1 MQKRH
6 FITTLYLLVL
16 FVASAWAQKN
26 TLTIPDVT
34 VAQGKSIALP
44 INMDNNADIVAVQ
57 FTVTASDGI
66 TLSSES
72 AKVSE
77 RSNGHTLTM
86 RPMGNNKYM
95 VMAFSGQNTPFTGR
109 SGHIMTV
116 SLNTSSSL
124 AEGTKLPLT
133 LSDVVIADKTGKNLA
148 TGFTSGSV
156 SIAKSADLEVSN
168 VTTTASNVAPN
179 GKMTIAWQVS
189 NIGGL
194 TTENGWSEQVFL
206 ESLDGFEK
214 LIGTIDYDKKL
225 GAGGCISRSADF
237 DVPEEL
243 GISHQARIRVKIKP
257 YSNTGEPS
265 WLLTNNEANS
275 AQTVQV
281 VNKLFVNPNV
291 AHLEEANVQN
301 VRFKLTRSGSTA
313 EAETF
318 KIVKQGD
325 DRMEMPAEIV
335 IPQGQSGT
343 YFYAKVN
350 PNGILDNDSTFS
362 IGINGN
368 DYEAT
373 SMTIT
378 MEDDTYPKLTLS
390 SVQQDVTEGGTLTI
404 TIEAERVSAY
414 NKPVTLSCDMPA
426 RFKIPSNIIL
436 AKGKSK
442 VDVTVEALEDD
453 IPDVEKVVT
462 FAASAEGYQNGT
474 MLTTLVDDDIP
485 ALQLEMTPNAISEG
499 DGPLAVTATLKRTS
513 NIDKKVTIKLSDDS
527 NGGIYYA
534 RQVIEMQPG
543 EKEAV
548 INLGPIDNN
557 TVDGERTYHVTAAV
571 FIASCS
577 CNASAGTSG
586 GVVTAPLTIYDN
598 DGPSLS
604 MTSAS
609 SYLKEG
615 GEMTLT
621 VSRNT
626 DNKGNLQVS
635 ISSNQD
641 ASLEYPKTVVIPDGK
656 ASTSFTVKS
665 KSNSTTGDDLT
676 VTLTAMSE
684 GYAKSN
690 VWFTVSDQT
699 LPDGKITE
707 ITSDKT
713 QVEAGE
719 EIVVKV
725 DIANVGNSIL
735 PEQTKIGLYLDNA
748 STASATTYLQDDLAA
763 GGNTSVSL
771 HVAMPNTI
779 SEHKLYAVINDGKD
793 VKELLNTNNTS
804 QVIDIKTVS
813 PFTMSATTNKAIYQQ
828 GEKVTITGKAFGK
841 DTGKKNIEV
850 YVVNNGYRHVISVE
864 TMEDGS
870 FETNYEPFKGQMGHF
885 SVGACYPTENLS
897 TEMASF
903 DIYGIKST
911 NNSAVTCEASL
922 GDVYEGKLN
931 ITNPGTLPL
940 TGLKV
945 KVTSQPENCQVS
957 ATLRS
962 SLNGGENT
970 DVNFTIT
977 PKSISEGTEWEKVN
991 LEIESAEG
999 ATFSTTL
1006 YYYIRNKLGKLEAS
1020 VNRINTTMVKGES
1033 RDYPFTISNIG
1044 KGETGKITLAL
1055 PSWMTSV
1062 TPMEMASLAKDESVE
1077 VILRMTP
1084 TEKMQLN
1091 VPVTGSI
1098 GINCQNGE
1106 GMSLPFY
1113 IEPVSTSEGTMTIDV
1128 CDENTYYTKE
1138 APHLAGATV
1147 TITHPTTGAAITSGT
1162 TNDKGI
1168 FTVNL
1173 PEGYYAVNVTA
1184 DKHDS
1189 YRNNILVDPGK
1200 DNKTTVNLS
1209 ISAIK
1214 VSYDVVETEVEDQYE
1229 IKTEV
1234 KYETQVPVPVVELI
1248 CPKSLPAKE
1257 LRENE
1262 SIIFNAV
1269 LTNKGLIT
1277 AKDVELILPY
1287 DLKTLRFEPLDHQ
1300 EPFDLAPQQS
1310 VSIPVR
1316 ITKVSSSAS
1325 EAKKRVASIDNDP
1338 CADQVGTLYHWECGN
1353 DRNWHKY
1360 YIVMQLGT
1368 CDSKDPTTWNT
1379 NKGGSSKF
1387 PGGLNLPYLGPWII
1401 GPGKYSPSN
1410 YDYKD
1415 DTDGV
1420 IIKLEDLDCEPCQN
1434 RNFINTV
1441 NCGLS
1446 FIPVYGCIQGI
1457 NDCHKES
1464 KEGDKGWRHY
1474 TNCTMTAIGCAT
1486 DICAAGAAASIV
1498 GAPVAAVCEIVGYI
1512 TNTISCLVTL
1522 SVPCDAEG
1530 DSSAKRKAKRKTPS
1544 YIEDFQNKAKIPLA
1558 EMTAFKGVLEEI
1570 FGDEEWVSK
1579 TKTGELY
1586 ELLTVINT
1594 EESNKLDPNKLLLVK
1609 PEAISKSQFF
1619 KFIERLNNTEDRANN
1634 ISVVGDNY
1642 IHDDI
1647 MEARFE
1653 EIDKAEKE
1661 SQKLG
1666 YISTNEMWLTE
1677 GAKMKERQK
1686 ESSGS
1691 VCSSITL
1698 QFTQQ
1703 MVMTRQAFRGTLTV
1717 FNGNETTAMKDVKLN
1732 LTVTD
1737 ELGNI
1742 AMSDKFQVNLEKL
1755 DDFNGEL
1762 NFSNGWS
1769 LDAQKTGVAT
1779 VLFIP
1784 TKHAAPQVET
1794 RYAFGGSI
1802 SYIDPFTGLEVT
1814 RQLSPIT
1821 LTVKPS
1827 PSLDLTYFMQR
1838 DVLGDDP
1845 LTKDVVE
1852 PSEEAEFSLL
1862 INNVGNGDANNVR
1875 MTTHQPEVI
1884 ANEKGLHINFELMS
1898 SQLNGQ
1904 DKTLALGESVAT
1916 DFGNIPAKTTF
1927 YAQWWFKSSLLGHF
1941 TEYDV
1946 KATHLSSYG
1955 NKDLSL
1961 LNDVNIHELIRSI
1974 DVTRNDKM
1982 LKGFMTN
1989 DIVDANDTPDML
2001 YLSDGE
2007 IEKVNVAAKSSITK
2021 TSSTEY
2027 KLTIAPTEK
2036 GWNYGNLPDPTYGV
2050 SDIKSIRRENDGME
2064 MSLRNF
2070 WQTDR
2075 TLRDGK
2081 DPLYENRIHF
2091 VDEFKDKEPVNYIL
2105 TFEPTPE
2112 LLLEVASIEGT
2123 PNEGEVAYQPV
2134 EKLKVMF
2141 NKHIDPSTFTSE
2153 DIKVAVQGKDKDSK
2167 LVNIS
2172 TDDNKSFVLD
2182 LTRLNE
2188 NAENGYYTLT
2198 VQTAGVTDAEGYQG
2212 KVGKTADW
2220 IMFKD
2225 GQVKFI
2231 TSAYPQGS
2239 GDIEYTTVN
2248 INGAKA
2254 LTALAKADEVN
2265 NALYGSTIQLTAKPK
2280 DGYVFS
2286 FWSLN
2291 GETISTE
2298 ETIEQT
2304 VLGDLNYVANFS
2316 KKTYDVK
2323 VDEQCVGGTIANTHT
2338 GIYSHGDQLEL
2349 TAVADEDY
2357 SFSHWTVNGKKEGNQ
2372 PTLTLTIDK
2381 DYTVTASFK
2390 KERYEQSIT
2399 MMRGWNWISSY
2410 LAEPVSNSDIDSK
2423 SSLLIGSEGAVESLL
2438 PAKMYKVKAT
2448 TNFIAR
2454 NKGKLFDN
2462 EMTPISLKAGWNWMG
2477 YPLLEQAE
2485 LSSVIVSAENGDYIV
2500 GQSGFS
2506 QYHSGTW
2513 EGTLNILKPNAG
2525 YLYKS
2530 ASDKNLEF
2538 EASTAP
2544 SVQEEE
2550 ENAIDYRQ
2558 YSSTM
2563 NIIGSLTKGGQ
2574 DISSDD
2580 HIVYAMVGNEK
2591 RGISKLVNGK
2601 YYLTIYGEKDEKV
2614 SLLYEDVNSQE
2625 TYLSKQTLTFTEDVL
2640 GSRNLP
2646 FEMSLDLATGID
2658 NVFDESANLKI
2669 YSIDGYL
2676 IDNHGSVKTLEKLP
2690 KGIYII
2696 NGSKY
2701 VIP

>member
-16 FVASAWAQKN
+16 FAASAWAQKN
-26 TLTIPDVT
+26 TLAIPDVT
-34 VAQGKSIALP
+34 VAQGKSIDLP
-44 INMDNNADIVAVQ
+44 INMENTADIVAVQ
-57 FTVTASDGI
+57 FTVTVADGV
-66 TLSSES
+66 TLSSQT
-72 AKVSE
+72 AKVSD
-77 RSNGHTLTM
+77 RGNGHTLTM
-86 RPMGNNKYM
+86 RPMGYNKYM
-95 VMAFSGQNTPFTGR
+95 VMAFSAQNSPFIGR
-109 SGHIMTV
+109 SGSIMTMNL
-116 SLNTSSSL
+116 STSSSL

-156 SIAKSADLEVSN
+156 SIAKSPDLEVSN
-168 VTTTASNVAPN
+168 VTTTANKVAPN
-179 GKMTIAWQVS
+179 GKITVSWQVS

-194 TTENGWSEQVFL
+194 ATENGWSEQVFL
-206 ESLDGFEK
+206 ESQDGFEK
-214 LIGTIDYDKKL
+214 LIGSIDYDKKL
-225 GAGGCISRSADF
+225 GAGGSISRSADF
-237 DVPEEL
+237 DIPVEL
-243 GISHQARIRVKIKP
+243 GISTQAGIRVKVRP

-265 WLLTNNEANS
+265 WLLANNEATS

-281 VNKLFVNPNV
+281 VNQLFVTPSY
-291 AHLEEANVQN
+291 AHVEEANAQN
-301 VRFKLTRSGSTA
+301 MRFKLTRSGSTA
-313 EAETF
+313 QAETF
-318 KIVKQGD
+318 KINQQGD
-325 DRMEMPAEIV
+325 SRLELPSEIV

-343 YFYAKVN
+343 YLYAKVT
-350 PNGILDNDSTFS
+350 PNGVLDNDSTFYVS
-362 IGINGN
+362 IQGN
-368 DYEAT
+368 DYEA
-373 SMTIT
+373 SSITIN

-390 SVQQDVTEGGTLTI
+390 SAQQDVTEGGKLTLTI
-404 TIEAERVSAY
+404 QAERTSAY
-414 NKPVTLSCDMPA
+414 DKSISLSCDMPA
-426 RFKIPSNIIL
+426 RFKIPTDIVL

-462 FAASAEGYQNGT
+462 FAVAADGYQNGT
-474 MLTTLVDDDIP
+474 MMTTLVDDDIP
-485 ALQLEMTPNAISEG
+485 TLQLEVTPDAMSEG
-499 DGPLAVTATLKRTS
+499 DGPLSVSATLKRTD

-557 TVDGERTYHVTAAV
+557 IVDGERTYQITAAV

-586 GVVTAPLTIYDN
+586 GIVTAPLTVYDN
-598 DGPSLS
+598 DGPTLNMVSSSSL
-604 MTSAS
+604 
-609 SYLKEG
+609 LKEG
-615 GEMTLT
+615 SEMTITL
-621 VSRNT
+621 SRNT
-626 DNKGNLQVS
+626 DAKGNLQVAL
-635 ISSNQD
+635 SSNQD
-641 ASLEYPKTVVIPDGK
+641 AALEYPKTVVIPDGK
-656 ASTSFTVKS
+656 TSTEFTVKS
-665 KSNSTTGDDLT
+665 KANTTTGDDLT
-676 VTLTAMSE
+676 VTVTAQSE

-699 LPDGKITE
+699 LPDGKIVD
-707 ITSDKT
+707 IFSDKKE
-713 QVEAGE
+713 VEAGGKMT
-719 EIVVKV
+719 VTV
-725 DIANVGNSIL
+725 NVTNAGNAVL
-735 PEQTKIGLYLDNA
+735 PELTKIGFYLDNA
-748 STASATTYLQDDLAA
+748 SSATETTYLQEDLAVGKSA
-763 GGNTSVSL
+763 
-771 HVAMPNTI
+771 TI
-779 SEHKLYAVINDGKD
+779 SQAITLPENVGEHHLYAVINDGKD
-793 VKELLNTNNTS
+793 VKELIYTNNTS

-828 GEKVTITGKAFGK
+828 GEKVTITGKASGK
-841 DTGKKNIEV
+841 ESGKKNIEV
-850 YVVNNGYRHVISVE
+850 YVINNGYRHVISVE
-864 TMEDGS
+864 TKDDGS
-870 FETNYEPFKGQMGHF
+870 FETSFEPYKGQMGHF
-885 SVGACYPTENLS
+885 TVGACYPAENLS
-897 TEMASF
+897 IEMASF
-903 DIYGIKST
+903 DIYGIKYT
-911 NNSAVTCEASL
+911 NNEAITCEANL
-922 GDVYEGKLN
+922 GDVYEGKLSV
-931 ITNPGTLPL
+931 TNPGTLPL
-940 TGLKV
+940 SGLKV
-945 KVTSQPENCQVS
+945 KVASQPENCQVS
-957 ATLRS
+957 ATMGS
-962 SLNGGENT
+962 SLKGGEST
-970 DVNFTIT
+970 DISFAIT

-991 LEIESAEG
+991 LDIESAEG
-999 ATFSTTL
+999 AKLTATL
-1006 YYYIRNKLGKLEAS
+1006 YYYIRNKEGKIEAS
-1020 VNRINTTMVKGES
+1020 VNRISTTMVKGES
-1033 RDYPFTISNIG
+1033 RDYPFTITNIG

-1055 PSWMTSV
+1055 PSWISSV

-1077 VILRMTP
+1077 VILRMSP

-1113 IEPVSTSEGTMTIDV
+1113 VEPVSTSEGTLTIDV

-1147 TITHPTTGAAITSGT
+1147 TITHPTTGAAIASGK
-1162 TNDKGI
+1162 TNDKGVYTI
-1168 FTVNL
+1168 NL

-1189 YRNNILVDPGK
+1189 YRNNLLVDPGK

-1214 VSYDVVETEVEDQYE
+1214 VSYDVVETEVEDKYE

-1257 LRENE
+1257 LRDNE

-1287 DLKTLRFEPLDHQ
+1287 DLKSLRFEPLDHQ

-1316 ITKVSSSAS
+1316 ITKVSSSVS
-1325 EAKKRVASIDNDP
+1325 GAKMRVANIDNDP
-1338 CADQVGTLYHWECGN
+1338 CADQVGTLYYWECGN
-1353 DRNWHKY
+1353 DRHWHKY
-1360 YIVMQLGT
+1360 YVVMQLGT
-1368 CDSKDPTTWNT
+1368 CDSKDPTTWKPS
-1379 NKGGSSKF
+1379 KGDSSPF
-1387 PGGLNLPYLGPWII
+1387 PGGWTFPFLGPGV
-1401 GPGKYSPSN
+1401 GPGKYYPSN
-1410 YDYKD
+1410 YNYKD
-1415 DTDGV
+1415 EDPNGV
-1420 IIKLEDLDCEPCQN
+1420 KIKLEDLDCEPCQN
-1434 RNFINTV
+1434 INFINTV

-1486 DICAAGAAASIV
+1486 DICAAGAAVSVI
-1498 GAPVAAVCEIVGYI
+1498 GAPVAAVCEVVGYI

-1530 DSSAKRKAKRKTPS
+1530 DSSAKRKARKKAPS
-1544 YIEDFQNKAKIPLA
+1544 YIEDFQSKAKIPLA
-1558 EMTAFKGVLEEI
+1558 EMTAFKGVLVEL
-1570 FGDEEWVSK
+1570 FGDEDWVSK
-1579 TKTGELY
+1579 TKMGELY

-1594 EESNKLDPNKLLLVK
+1594 EESTKLDPNKLLLVK

-1634 ISVVGDNY
+1634 VPVVGDNY

-1647 MEARFE
+1647 ISARIE
-1653 EIDKAEKE
+1653 DIGNAEKS
-1661 SQKLG
+1661 SQKFG

-1677 GAKMKERQK
+1677 GAKMKERQE

-1703 MVMTRQAFRGTLTV
+1703 MVMTRQAFRGTLSV
-1717 FNGNETTAMKDVKLN
+1717 FNGHETAAMKDVKLN

-1742 AMSDKFQVNLEKL
+1742 AMSDKFQVNPEKL
-1755 DDFNGEL
+1755 DGFSGEL
-1762 NFSNGWS
+1762 DFSDGWS
-1769 LDAQKTGVAT
+1769 LDAQQTGVAT

-1784 TKHAAPQVET
+1784 TKHAAPNVET

-1862 INNVGNGDANNVR
+1862 INNVGNGDASNVK
-1875 MTTHQPEVI
+1875 MTTQQPEII
-1884 ANEKGLHINFELMS
+1884 ANEKGLHIKFELMS
-1898 SQLNGQ
+1898 SLLNGQ

-1916 DFGNIPAKTTF
+1916 DFGNIPAKGTS

-1961 LNDVNIHELIRSI
+1961 LNEVNIHELIRSI
-1974 DVTRNDKM
+1974 DVWRNDQK

-1989 DIVDANDTPDML
+1989 DITDANDTPDML

-2007 IEKVNVAAKSSITK
+2007 IEKVNEAVKSSITK

-2027 KLTIAPTEK
+2027 KLTITPSVE
-2036 GWNYGNLPDPTYGV
+2036 GWNYGNLSDPTYGV
-2050 SDIKSIRRENDGME
+2050 SAIKSIRRESDGKE

-2091 VDEFKDKEPVNYIL
+2091 VDEFTGKEAVSYIL

-2123 PNEGEVAYQPV
+2123 PSEGEVAFQPV

-2141 NKHIDPSTFTSE
+2141 NKHIDPQTFTAD
-2153 DIKVAVQGKDKDSK
+2153 DIKVAVQGKDKDCK

-2172 TDDNKSFVLD
+2172 TEDNKSFVLD
-2182 LTRLNE
+2182 MTRLNE

-2198 VQTAGVTDAEGYQG
+2198 VQTAGITDIEGFQG

-2225 GQVKFI
+2225 GQVKFF

-2248 INGAKA
+2248 VNGAKA
-2254 LTALAKADEVN
+2254 LTGVANDGDN

-2286 FWSLN
+2286 SWSLN

-2316 KKTYDVK
+2316 KKTYEVK
-2323 VDEQCVGGTIANTHT
+2323 VDEQCEGGVITSTHT
-2338 GIYSHGDQLEL
+2338 GFYNHGDQLEL

-2357 SFSHWTVNGKKEGNQ
+2357 SFSHWIVNGKEEGNQ
-2372 PTLTLTIDK
+2372 PTLTITLDK
-2381 DYTVTASFK
+2381 DYTVSASFK

-2423 SSLLIGSEGAVESLL
+2423 TSQFLGAEGATESLM
-2438 PAKMYKVKAT
+2438 PVKMYKVKAT

-2454 NKGKLFDN
+2454 NKGRLFDIEN
-2462 EMTPISLKAGWNWMG
+2462 TPVSLKAGWNWMG
-2477 YPLLEQAE
+2477 YPLLEQAD
-2485 LSSVIVSAENGDYIV
+2485 LASAIVGAENGDYIV
-2500 GQSGFS
+2500 GQTGFS
-2506 QYHSGTW
+2506 QYQSGTW
-2513 EGTLNILKPNAG
+2513 EGTLDILKPNAG

-2530 ASDKNLEF
+2530 ATDKSLKF
-2538 EASTAP
+2538 EASTTP
-2544 SVQEEE
+2544 SGQEAEAS
-2550 ENAIDYRQ
+2550 AIDYRQ

-2574 DISSDD
+2574 DISSDN
-2580 HIVYAMVGNEK
+2580 HIVYAMVGNER
-2591 RGISKLVNGK
+2591 RGVSKFVNGK
-2601 YYLTIYGEKDEKV
+2601 YYLTIYGEKDETV

-2625 TYLSKQTLTFTEDVL
+2625 TYLSKETLKFTEDVL

-2646 FEMSLDLATGID
+2646 YEMNLDLATGID
-2658 NVFDESANLKI
+2658 RVFGESANLKI

-2676 IDNHGSVKTLEKLP
+2676 IDSHGSVKTLEKLP

-2701 VIP
+2701 VIQ

>member
-44 INMDNNADIVAVQ
+44 INMDNTADIVAVQ
-57 FTVTASDGI
+57 FTVTVSDGI
-66 TLSSES
+66 TLYSES

-168 VTTTASNVAPN
+168 VTTTATHVTPK

-194 TTENGWSEQVFL
+194 ATENGWGEQVFL

-225 GAGGCISRSADF
+225 GAGGSISRSADF

-291 AHLEEANVQN
+291 AHLEEANVQS

-325 DRMEMPAEIV
+325 DRLEMPAEIV

-598 DGPSLS
+598 DGPCLS

-656 ASTSFTVKS
+656 ASSSFTVKS

-779 SEHKLYAVINDGKD
+779 SEYKLYAVINDGKD
-793 VKELLNTNNTS
+793 VKELLYTNNTS

-828 GEKVTITGKAFGK
+828 GEKVTITGKASGK
-841 DTGKKNIEV
+841 DIGKKNIEV

-870 FETNYEPFKGQMGHF
+870 FETSYEPFKGQMGHF

-999 ATFSTTL
+999 AKFSTTL
-1006 YYYIRNKLGKLEAS
+1006 YYYIRNKVGKLEAS

-1128 CDENTYYTKE
+1128 CDENTYTQRR
-1138 APHLAGATV
+1138 PL
-1147 TITHPTTGAAITSGT
+1147 IW
-1162 TNDKGI
+1162 
-1168 FTVNL
+1168 
-1173 PEGYYAVNVTA
+1173 
-1184 DKHDS
+1184 
-1189 YRNNILVDPGK
+1189 LV
-1200 DNKTTVNLS
+1200 
-1209 ISAIK
+1209 
-1214 VSYDVVETEVEDQYE
+1214 
-1229 IKTEV
+1229 
-1234 KYETQVPVPVVELI
+1234 
-1248 CPKSLPAKE
+1248 
-1257 LRENE
+1257 
-1262 SIIFNAV
+1262 
-1269 LTNKGLIT
+1269 
-1277 AKDVELILPY
+1277 
-1287 DLKTLRFEPLDHQ
+1287 
-1300 EPFDLAPQQS
+1300 PQ
-1310 VSIPVR
+1310 
-1316 ITKVSSSAS
+1316 
-1325 EAKKRVASIDNDP
+1325 
-1338 CADQVGTLYHWECGN
+1338 
-1353 DRNWHKY
+1353 
-1360 YIVMQLGT
+1360 
-1368 CDSKDPTTWNT
+1368 
-1379 NKGGSSKF
+1379 
-1387 PGGLNLPYLGPWII
+1387 
-1401 GPGKYSPSN
+1401 
-1410 YDYKD
+1410 
-1415 DTDGV
+1415 
-1420 IIKLEDLDCEPCQN
+1420 
-1434 RNFINTV
+1434 
-1441 NCGLS
+1441 
-1446 FIPVYGCIQGI
+1446 
-1457 NDCHKES
+1457 
-1464 KEGDKGWRHY
+1464 
-1474 TNCTMTAIGCAT
+1474 
-1486 DICAAGAAASIV
+1486 
-1498 GAPVAAVCEIVGYI
+1498 
-1512 TNTISCLVTL
+1512 
-1522 SVPCDAEG
+1522 
-1530 DSSAKRKAKRKTPS
+1530 
-1544 YIEDFQNKAKIPLA
+1544 
-1558 EMTAFKGVLEEI
+1558 
-1570 FGDEEWVSK
+1570 
-1579 TKTGELY
+1579 
-1586 ELLTVINT
+1586 
-1594 EESNKLDPNKLLLVK
+1594 
-1609 PEAISKSQFF
+1609 
-1619 KFIERLNNTEDRANN
+1619 
-1634 ISVVGDNY
+1634 
-1642 IHDDI
+1642 
-1647 MEARFE
+1647 
-1653 EIDKAEKE
+1653 
-1661 SQKLG
+1661 
-1666 YISTNEMWLTE
+1666 
-1677 GAKMKERQK
+1677 
-1686 ESSGS
+1686 
-1691 VCSSITL
+1691 
-1698 QFTQQ
+1698 
-1703 MVMTRQAFRGTLTV
+1703 
-1717 FNGNETTAMKDVKLN
+1717 
-1732 LTVTD
+1732 
-1737 ELGNI
+1737 
-1742 AMSDKFQVNLEKL
+1742 
-1755 DDFNGEL
+1755 
-1762 NFSNGWS
+1762 
-1769 LDAQKTGVAT
+1769 
-1779 VLFIP
+1779 
-1784 TKHAAPQVET
+1784 
-1794 RYAFGGSI
+1794 
-1802 SYIDPFTGLEVT
+1802 
-1814 RQLSPIT
+1814 
-1821 LTVKPS
+1821 
-1827 PSLDLTYFMQR
+1827 
-1838 DVLGDDP
+1838 
-1845 LTKDVVE
+1845 
-1852 PSEEAEFSLL
+1852 
-1862 INNVGNGDANNVR
+1862 
-1875 MTTHQPEVI
+1875 
-1884 ANEKGLHINFELMS
+1884 
-1898 SQLNGQ
+1898 
-1904 DKTLALGESVAT
+1904 
-1916 DFGNIPAKTTF
+1916 
-1927 YAQWWFKSSLLGHF
+1927 
-1941 TEYDV
+1941 
-1946 KATHLSSYG
+1946 
-1955 NKDLSL
+1955 
-1961 LNDVNIHELIRSI
+1961 
-1974 DVTRNDKM
+1974 
-1982 LKGFMTN
+1982 
-1989 DIVDANDTPDML
+1989 
-2001 YLSDGE
+2001 
-2007 IEKVNVAAKSSITK
+2007 
-2021 TSSTEY
+2021 
-2027 KLTIAPTEK
+2027 
-2036 GWNYGNLPDPTYGV
+2036 
-2050 SDIKSIRRENDGME
+2050 
-2064 MSLRNF
+2064 
-2070 WQTDR
+2070 
-2075 TLRDGK
+2075 
-2081 DPLYENRIHF
+2081 
-2091 VDEFKDKEPVNYIL
+2091 
-2105 TFEPTPE
+2105 
-2112 LLLEVASIEGT
+2112 
-2123 PNEGEVAYQPV
+2123 
-2134 EKLKVMF
+2134 
-2141 NKHIDPSTFTSE
+2141 
-2153 DIKVAVQGKDKDSK
+2153 
-2167 LVNIS
+2167 
-2172 TDDNKSFVLD
+2172 
-2182 LTRLNE
+2182 
-2188 NAENGYYTLT
+2188 
-2198 VQTAGVTDAEGYQG
+2198 
-2212 KVGKTADW
+2212 
-2220 IMFKD
+2220 
-2225 GQVKFI
+2225 
-2231 TSAYPQGS
+2231 
-2239 GDIEYTTVN
+2239 
-2248 INGAKA
+2248 
-2254 LTALAKADEVN
+2254 
-2265 NALYGSTIQLTAKPK
+2265 
-2280 DGYVFS
+2280 
-2286 FWSLN
+2286 
-2291 GETISTE
+2291 
-2298 ETIEQT
+2298 
-2304 VLGDLNYVANFS
+2304 
-2316 KKTYDVK
+2316 
-2323 VDEQCVGGTIANTHT
+2323 
-2338 GIYSHGDQLEL
+2338 
-2349 TAVADEDY
+2349 
-2357 SFSHWTVNGKKEGNQ
+2357 
-2372 PTLTLTIDK
+2372 
-2381 DYTVTASFK
+2381 
-2390 KERYEQSIT
+2390 
-2399 MMRGWNWISSY
+2399 
-2410 LAEPVSNSDIDSK
+2410 
-2423 SSLLIGSEGAVESLL
+2423 
-2438 PAKMYKVKAT
+2438 
-2448 TNFIAR
+2448 
-2454 NKGKLFDN
+2454 
-2462 EMTPISLKAGWNWMG
+2462 
-2477 YPLLEQAE
+2477 
-2485 LSSVIVSAENGDYIV
+2485 
-2500 GQSGFS
+2500 
-2506 QYHSGTW
+2506 
-2513 EGTLNILKPNAG
+2513 
-2525 YLYKS
+2525 
-2530 ASDKNLEF
+2530 
-2538 EASTAP
+2538 
-2544 SVQEEE
+2544 
-2550 ENAIDYRQ
+2550 
-2558 YSSTM
+2558 
-2563 NIIGSLTKGGQ
+2563 
-2574 DISSDD
+2574 
-2580 HIVYAMVGNEK
+2580 
-2591 RGISKLVNGK
+2591 
-2601 YYLTIYGEKDEKV
+2601 
-2614 SLLYEDVNSQE
+2614 
-2625 TYLSKQTLTFTEDVL
+2625 
-2640 GSRNLP
+2640 
-2646 FEMSLDLATGID
+2646 
-2658 NVFDESANLKI
+2658 
-2669 YSIDGYL
+2669 
-2676 IDNHGSVKTLEKLP
+2676 
-2690 KGIYII
+2690 
-2696 NGSKY
+2696 
-2701 VIP
+2701 

>member
-44 INMDNNADIVAVQ
+44 INMDNTADIVAVQ
-57 FTVTASDGI
+57 FTVTVSDGI

-168 VTTTASNVAPN
+168 VTTTACNVTPN

-194 TTENGWSEQVFL
+194 ATENGWSEQVFL

-225 GAGGCISRSADF
+225 VAGGSISRSADF

-243 GISHQARIRVKIKP
+243 GISHQARIWVKIKP

-325 DRMEMPAEIV
+325 DRLEMPAEIV

-404 TIEAERVSAY
+404 TIDAERVSAY

-656 ASTSFTVKS
+656 ASSSFTVKS

-725 DIANVGNSIL
+725 DIANVGNAIL

-793 VKELLNTNNTS
+793 VKELLYTNNTS

-828 GEKVTITGKAFGK
+828 GEKVTITGKASGK

-870 FETNYEPFKGQMGHF
+870 FKTSYEPFKGQMGHF

-903 DIYGIKST
+903 NIYGIKTT

-1147 TITHPTTGAAITSGT
+1147 TVTHPTTGAAITSGT

-1229 IKTEV
+1229 IVTTTKFVTN
-1234 KYETQVPVPVVELI
+1234 VPRPVVVASA
-1248 CPKSLPAKE
+1248 PKSLNGDDM
-1257 LRENE
+1257 RVGE
-1262 SIIFNAV
+1262 SAIFNFI
-1269 LTNKGLIT
+1269 LTNKGLINAENVKLWLPT
-1277 AKDVELILPY
+1277 TVTGWEFKALEDIEVVTLSPQCSKSYPIQVTRIDETKSNSKFQKVSSDSPMAACMAGMEYEYAWRCGRELKEDESLYRMALKTCAHSAIMEAVSSAVGGSFGGFGGGGTGPIGPSNGPIQRDDPQLPPEEKEQVINTYDPLCDPNRTKCGEELLNQLFKRAPGIGPILDKINTAADKAISAAENGGTLPPDELMDLAKDLAEEASDAIKDGDNGLKDLADDLEDVLESCQQFILDQNQRDKVAQSKKAFGVRYSFVHAMNLIISRLRMLDRLLLDFY
-1287 DLKTLRFEPLDHQ
+1287 GHRVWYCRYNSEKAQFFEYLKTLPSLENINEKEMLEHKP
-1300 EPFDLAPQQS
+1300 S
-1310 VSIPVR
+1310 MV
-1316 ITKVSSSAS
+1316 TK
-1325 EAKKRVASIDNDP
+1325 EHCYILIEHLKKYWN
-1338 CADQVGTLYHWECGN
+1338 
-1353 DRNWHKY
+1353 
-1360 YIVMQLGT
+1360 
-1368 CDSKDPTTWNT
+1368 NT
-1379 NKGGSSKF
+1379 NVWKDTKEEIA
-1387 PGGLNLPYLGPWII
+1387 PYLV
-1401 GPGKYSPSN
+1401 
-1410 YDYKD
+1410 D
-1415 DTDGV
+1415 
-1420 IIKLEDLDCEPCQN
+1420 EQN
-1434 RNFINTV
+1434 
-1441 NCGLS
+1441 
-1446 FIPVYGCIQGI
+1446 
-1457 NDCHKES
+1457 
-1464 KEGDKGWRHY
+1464 
-1474 TNCTMTAIGCAT
+1474 
-1486 DICAAGAAASIV
+1486 
-1498 GAPVAAVCEIVGYI
+1498 AVE
-1512 TNTISCLVTL
+1512 
-1522 SVPCDAEG
+1522 
-1530 DSSAKRKAKRKTPS
+1530 
-1544 YIEDFQNKAKIPLA
+1544 
-1558 EMTAFKGVLEEI
+1558 
-1570 FGDEEWVSK
+1570 
-1579 TKTGELY
+1579 
-1586 ELLTVINT
+1586 
-1594 EESNKLDPNKLLLVK
+1594 
-1609 PEAISKSQFF
+1609 
-1619 KFIERLNNTEDRANN
+1619 
-1634 ISVVGDNY
+1634 
-1642 IHDDI
+1642 
-1647 MEARFE
+1647 
-1653 EIDKAEKE
+1653 
-1661 SQKLG
+1661 LG
-1666 YISTNEMWLTE
+1666 YASFDDLFRDKLNE
-1677 GAKMKERQK
+1677 AYKEVT

-1717 FNGNETTAMKDVKLN
+1717 FNGHETTAMKDVKLN

-1862 INNVGNGDANNVR
+1862 INNVGNGDASNVR

-1916 DFGNIPAKTTF
+1916 DFGNIPAKGTS

-2050 SDIKSIRRENDGME
+2050 SAIKSIRRENDGME

-2134 EKLKVMF
+2134 DKLKVMF

-2254 LTALAKADEVN
+2254 LAALAKADEVN

-2399 MMRGWNWISSY
+2399 LMRGWNWISSY

-2423 SSLLIGSEGAVESLL
+2423 SSQLIGSEGAVESLL

-2530 ASDKNLEF
+2530 ASDKNLKF

-2544 SVQEEE
+2544 SIQEEE

>member
-16 FVASAWAQKN
+16 FAASAWAQKN

-44 INMDNNADIVAVQ
+44 INMENTADIVAVQ
-57 FTVTASDGI
+57 FTVTVADGV
-66 TLSSES
+66 TLSSET
-72 AKVSE
+72 AKVSD
-77 RSNGHTLTM
+77 RGNGHTLTM
-86 RPMGNNKYM
+86 RPMGYNKYM
-95 VMAFSGQNTPFTGR
+95 VMAFSAQNSPFIGR
-109 SGHIMTV
+109 SGSIMTMNL
-116 SLNTSSSL
+116 STSSSL

-156 SIAKSADLEVSN
+156 SIAKSPDLEVSN
-168 VTTTASNVAPN
+168 VTTTANKVAPN
-179 GKMTIAWQVS
+179 GKITVSWQVS

-194 TTENGWSEQVFL
+194 ATENGWSEQVFL
-206 ESLDGFEK
+206 ESQDGFEK
-214 LIGTIDYDKKL
+214 LIGSIDYDKKL
-225 GAGGCISRSADF
+225 GAGGSISRSADL
-237 DVPEEL
+237 DIPVEL
-243 GISHQARIRVKIKP
+243 GISTQARIRVKVRP

-265 WLLTNNEANS
+265 WLLANNEATS
-275 AQTVQV
+275 AQTIQV
-281 VNKLFVNPNV
+281 VNQLFVTPSY
-291 AHLEEANVQN
+291 AHVEEANAQN
-301 VRFKLTRSGSTA
+301 MRFKLTRSGSTA
-313 EAETF
+313 QAETF
-318 KIVKQGD
+318 KINQQGD
-325 DRMEMPAEIV
+325 SRLELPSEIV

-343 YFYAKVN
+343 YLYAKVT
-350 PNGILDNDSTFS
+350 PNGVLDNDSTFYVN
-362 IGINGN
+362 IQGN
-368 DYEAT
+368 DYEA
-373 SMTIT
+373 SSITIN

-390 SVQQDVTEGGTLTI
+390 SAQQDVTEGGKLTL
-404 TIEAERVSAY
+404 TIEAERSSAY
-414 NKPVTLSCDMPA
+414 DKAISLSCDLPA
-426 RFKIPSNIIL
+426 RFKIPTDIVL
-436 AKGKSK
+436 GKGKSK
-442 VDVTVEALEDD
+442 VNVIVEALDDD

-474 MLTTLVDDDIP
+474 MLTTLVDNDIP
-485 ALQLEMTPNAISEG
+485 TLQLEIAPNAVSEG
-499 DGPLAVTATLKRTS
+499 DGPLAVTASLKRTD

-534 RQVIEMQPG
+534 RQTIEMQPG

-557 TVDGERTYHVTAAV
+557 IVDGERTYQITAAV

-577 CNASAGTSG
+577 CNASVGTSG
-586 GVVTAPLTIYDN
+586 GIVTAPLTVYDN
-598 DGPSLS
+598 DGPTLNMVSSSSL
-604 MTSAS
+604 
-609 SYLKEG
+609 LKEG
-615 GEMTLT
+615 SEMTITL
-621 VSRNT
+621 SRNT
-626 DNKGNLQVS
+626 DAKGNLQVAL
-635 ISSNQD
+635 SSNQD
-641 ASLEYPKTVVIPDGK
+641 AALEYPKTVVIPEGK
-656 ASTSFTVKS
+656 TSTEFTVKS
-665 KSNSTTGDDLT
+665 KANTTTGDDLA
-676 VTLTAMSE
+676 VTLIAQSE

-699 LPDGKITE
+699 LPDGKIVD
-707 ITSDKT
+707 ISSDKKE
-713 QVEAGE
+713 VEAGGK
-719 EIVVKV
+719 VAVKV
-725 DIANVGNSIL
+725 NVTNAGNAVL
-735 PEQTKIGLYLDNA
+735 PELTKVGLYLDNA
-748 STASATTYLQDDLAA
+748 SSATETTYLQEDLLVGETA
-763 GGNTSVSL
+763 
-771 HVAMPNTI
+771 TI
-779 SEHKLYAVINDGKD
+779 TQEITLPENVGEHHLYTIINDGKD
-793 VKELLNTNNTS
+793 VKELLYTNNTS
-804 QVIDIKTVS
+804 KVIDIKTVS

-828 GEKVTITGKAFGK
+828 GEKVTITGKASGK
-841 DTGKKNIEV
+841 ESGKKNIEV
-850 YVVNNGYRHVISVE
+850 YVINNGYRHVISVE
-864 TMEDGS
+864 TKDDGS
-870 FETNYEPFKGQMGHF
+870 FETSYEPYKGQMGHF
-885 SVGACYPTENLS
+885 TVGACYPSENL
-897 TEMASF
+897 TNEMASF
-903 DIYGIKST
+903 DIYGLKYT
-911 NNSAVTCEASL
+911 NNVAVTCEANL

-945 KVTSQPENCQVS
+945 KVISQPENCQVS
-957 ATLRS
+957 ATMGS
-962 SLNGGENT
+962 SIKGGEST
-970 DVNFTIT
+970 DISFAIT
-977 PKSISEGTEWEKVN
+977 PKAISEGTEWEKVN
-991 LEIESAEG
+991 LDIESAEG
-999 ATFSTTL
+999 AKLTATL
-1006 YYYIRNKLGKLEAS
+1006 YYYIRNKEGKIEAS
-1020 VNRINTTMVKGES
+1020 VNRISTTMVKGES
-1033 RDYPFTISNIG
+1033 RDYPFTITNIG

-1055 PSWMTSV
+1055 PSWISSV

-1077 VILRMTP
+1077 VILRMSP

-1113 IEPVSTSEGTMTIDV
+1113 VEPVSTSEGTLTIDV

-1147 TITHPTTGAAITSGT
+1147 TITHPTTGAAIASGK
-1162 TNDKGI
+1162 TNDKGVYTI
-1168 FTVNL
+1168 NL

-1189 YRNNILVDPGK
+1189 YRNNLLVDPGK

-1214 VSYDVVETEVEDQYE
+1214 VSYDVVETEVEDKYE
-1229 IKTEV
+1229 IKTTT
-1234 KYETQVPVPVVELI
+1234 KFETNVPRPVVVASA
-1248 CPKSLPAKE
+1248 PNSLDGDNMKVG
-1257 LRENE
+1257 E
-1262 SIIFNAV
+1262 SVIFNFI
-1269 LTNKGLIT
+1269 LTNKGLINAENVKLWLPTSVTGWEFKALEDIEVVTLSPQCSKSYPVQVTRIDETKSNSKVQKVNSNSPMAACMAGMEYEYAWRCGRDLKSDESLYRMALKTCANSAIMGEISSAIGGTFGGFGGGGDGPIGPSDGPIQRDYDPKYPPEDREPVINTYDPLCDPNRTKCGEELLNQLFKRAPGIGPVLDKINT
-1277 AKDVELILPY
+1277 AADKAISAAENGGQLPPDELMDLAEDLAHEASDALKDGDNTLEDLADDLEDVLESCQQFILDQNQRDQAAKSKKAFGVRYSFVHAMNLIISRLRMLDRLLLDFY
-1287 DLKTLRFEPLDHQ
+1287 GHRVWYRRYNSEKAQFFEYLKTLP
-1300 EPFDLAPQQS
+1300 
-1310 VSIPVR
+1310 
-1316 ITKVSSSAS
+1316 TM
-1325 EAKKRVASIDNDP
+1325 DN
-1338 CADQVGTLYHWECGN
+1338 
-1353 DRNWHKY
+1353 
-1360 YIVMQLGT
+1360 
-1368 CDSKDPTTWNT
+1368 
-1379 NKGGSSKF
+1379 
-1387 PGGLNLPYLGPWII
+1387 
-1401 GPGKYSPSN
+1401 
-1410 YDYKD
+1410 
-1415 DTDGV
+1415 
-1420 IIKLEDLDCEPCQN
+1420 
-1434 RNFINTV
+1434 IN
-1441 NCGLS
+1441 
-1446 FIPVYGCIQGI
+1446 
-1457 NDCHKES
+1457 
-1464 KEGDKGWRHY
+1464 
-1474 TNCTMTAIGCAT
+1474 
-1486 DICAAGAAASIV
+1486 
-1498 GAPVAAVCEIVGYI
+1498 
-1512 TNTISCLVTL
+1512 
-1522 SVPCDAEG
+1522 
-1530 DSSAKRKAKRKTPS
+1530 
-1544 YIEDFQNKAKIPLA
+1544 
-1558 EMTAFKGVLEEI
+1558 
-1570 FGDEEWVSK
+1570 
-1579 TKTGELY
+1579 
-1586 ELLTVINT
+1586 
-1594 EESNKLDPNKLLLVK
+1594 
-1609 PEAISKSQFF
+1609 
-1619 KFIERLNNTEDRANN
+1619 
-1634 ISVVGDNY
+1634 
-1642 IHDDI
+1642 
-1647 MEARFE
+1647 
-1653 EIDKAEKE
+1653 EKE
-1661 SQKLG
+1661 MLEHKPSMVTKEHCYILIEHLKKYWNNANAWKETKDEIAPYMEDEKNAVELG
-1666 YISTNEMWLTE
+1666 YDSFDALFNAKLNE
-1677 GAKMKERQK
+1677 AYKEVT

-1717 FNGNETTAMKDVKLN
+1717 FNGHETTAMKDVKLN

-1742 AMSDKFQVNLEKL
+1742 AMSDKFQVNPEKL
-1755 DDFNGEL
+1755 DGFSGEL
-1762 NFSNGWS
+1762 DFSDGWS
-1769 LDAQKTGVAT
+1769 LDAQQTGVAT

-1784 TKHAAPQVET
+1784 TKHAAPNVET

-1862 INNVGNGDANNVR
+1862 INNVGNGDASNVK
-1875 MTTHQPEVI
+1875 MTTQQPEII
-1884 ANEKGLHINFELMS
+1884 ANEKGLHIKFELMS

-1916 DFGNIPAKTTF
+1916 DFGNIPAKGTS

-1961 LNDVNIHELIRSI
+1961 LNEVNIHELIRSI
-1974 DVTRNDKM
+1974 DVWRNDQK

-2007 IEKVNVAAKSSITK
+2007 IEKVNEAVKSSITK

-2027 KLTIAPTEK
+2027 KLTITPSVE
-2036 GWNYGNLPDPTYGV
+2036 GWNYGNLSDPTYGV
-2050 SDIKSIRRENDGME
+2050 SAIMSIRRESDGKE

-2091 VDEFKDKEPVNYIL
+2091 VDEFTGKEAVSYIL

-2123 PNEGEVAYQPV
+2123 PSEGEVAFQPV

-2141 NKHIDPSTFTSE
+2141 NKHIDPQTFTAD

-2172 TDDNKSFVLD
+2172 TEDNKSFVLD
-2182 LTRLNE
+2182 MTRLNE

-2198 VQTAGVTDAEGYQG
+2198 IQTAGITDIEGFQG

-2225 GQVKFI
+2225 GQVKFF
-2231 TSAYPQGS
+2231 TSTYPQGS

-2248 INGAKA
+2248 VNGAKA
-2254 LTALAKADEVN
+2254 LTGVVNDGDN

-2286 FWSLN
+2286 SWSLN

-2316 KKTYDVK
+2316 KKTYEVK
-2323 VDEQCVGGTIANTHT
+2323 VDEQCEGGVITSTHT
-2338 GIYSHGDQLEL
+2338 GIYNHGDQLEL

-2357 SFSHWTVNGKKEGNQ
+2357 SFSHWIVNGKEEGNQ
-2372 PTLTLTIDK
+2372 PTLTITLDK
-2381 DYTVTASFK
+2381 DYTVSASFK

-2423 SSLLIGSEGAVESLL
+2423 TSQFLGAEGATESLL
-2438 PAKMYKVKAT
+2438 PVKMYKVKAT

-2454 NKGKLFDN
+2454 NKGRLFDIEN
-2462 EMTPISLKAGWNWMG
+2462 TPVSLKAGWNWMG
-2477 YPLLEQAE
+2477 YPLLEQAD
-2485 LSSVIVSAENGDYIV
+2485 LASAIIGAENGDYIV
-2500 GQSGFS
+2500 GQTGFS
-2506 QYHSGTW
+2506 QYQSGTW
-2513 EGTLNILKPNAG
+2513 EGTLDILKPNSG

-2530 ASDKNLEF
+2530 ATDKSLKF
-2538 EASTAP
+2538 EASTTP
-2544 SVQEEE
+2544 SGQEEE
-2550 ENAIDYRQ
+2550 ASAIDYRQ

-2574 DISSDD
+2574 DISSDN
-2580 HIVYAMVGNEK
+2580 HIIYAMVGNER
-2591 RGISKLVNGK
+2591 RGVSKFVNGK
-2601 YYLTIYGEKDEKV
+2601 YYLTIYGEKDETV
-2614 SLLYEDVNSQE
+2614 SLLYEDVNSPE
-2625 TYLSKQTLTFTEDVL
+2625 TYLSKETLKFTEDVL

-2646 FEMSLDLATGID
+2646 YEMNLDLATGID
-2658 NVFDESANLKI
+2658 RVFGESANLKI

-2676 IDNHGSVKTLEKLP
+2676 IDSHGSVKTLEMLP